1 MSIAKD
7 KTTSFL
13 LVWAA
18 LAGACDRSPQQPSQA
33 PAQGT
38 PSAATLK
45 AADPACALPLGHFA
59 GHKVHLTGSM
69 LDYPSNLVLI
79 DRAGQLRWNSV
90 PVGRKRLS
98 DYIGTQARIVPP
110 PILVIEPERDA
121 PCAVVRETL
130 ATAIQIG
137 RCTAQRCAFQ
147 WPGAMAPP
155 PLP

>member
-1 MSIAKD
+1 MSLAEARPAAV
-7 KTTSFL
+7 L
-13 LVWAA
+13 LFCAA
-18 LAGACDRSPQQPSQA
+18 LAGSCDGSAPQPLPA

-38 PSAATLK
+38 RHAALK
-45 AADPACALPLGHFA
+45 AADPACTLPLGQFA
-59 GHKVHLTGSM
+59 SHKVHLTGSM

-90 PVGRKRLS
+90 PVGRERLG
-98 DYIGTQARIVPP
+98 DYVGAQARIVPP
-110 PILVIEPERDA
+110 PILVIEPDRDA